1 MSELYSGLNPAVQN
15 TQTKNNQL
23 KSSVASLNHI
33 SIKKVSLVFR
43 ALNHKLRQ
51 EMLQFIEKNGKSSV
65 TDIYIQLRMDQSV
78 ASQHLAILR
87 RAGLLTTNREGKF
100 VFYKLNTS
108 KVEMINN
115 MIVDL
120 LK

>member
-1 MSELYSGLNPAVQN
+1 MSELNSGLNSAAQN
-15 TQTKNNQL
+15 TQTKTSHL
-23 KSSVASLNHI
+23 KSSVASLNHLN
-33 SIKKVSLVFR
+33 IKKVSLIFR

-51 EMLQFIEKNGKSSV
+51 EILKFIEKNGKSSV

-78 ASQHLAILR
+78 SSQHLAILR
-87 RAGLLTTNREGKF
+87 RAGLLTTNREGKY

>member
-1 MSELYSGLNPAVQN
+1 MSEPYSGINQAGQN
-15 TQTKNNQL
+15 TQTKTNEL
-23 KSSVASLNHI
+23 KSSVASLNHL
-33 SIKKVSLVFR
+33 SIKKVLLVFR

-51 EMLQFIEKNGKSSV
+51 DILKFIEKNGKSSV

-87 RAGLLTTNREGKF
+87 RAGLLTTTRAGKY
-100 VFYKLNTS
+100 VYYKLNTS

>member
-1 MSELYSGLNPAVQN
+1 MSELYSGLNQAAQN
-15 TQTKNNQL
+15 TQTKSNQL
-23 KSSVASLNHI
+23 KSSIASLNHH
-33 SIKKVSLVFR
+33 SIKKVSLIFR
-43 ALNHKLRQ
+43 ALNLKLRQ
-51 EMLQFIEKNGKSSV
+51 EMLKFIEKNGKSSV

-87 RAGLLTTNREGKF
+87 RAGLLTTNRDGKF
-100 VFYKLNTS
+100 VFYMLNTS

>member
-1 MSELYSGLNPAVQN
+1 MPEPYSSPNPAGQN
-15 TQTKNNQL
+15 PQTKTNQL
-23 KSSVASLNHI
+23 KSSVASLNHL

-43 ALNHKLRQ
+43 ALNHNLRL
-51 EMLQFIEKNGKSSV
+51 EMLKFIENNGKSSV

-87 RAGLLTTNREGKF
+87 RAGLLITKREGKY
-100 VFYKLNTS
+100 VYYKLNTS
-108 KVEMINN
+108 KLEMINN

>member
-1 MSELYSGLNPAVQN
+1 MSELYSGQNQAGQN
-15 TQTKNNQL
+15 TQTKTNQL
-23 KSSVASLNHI
+23 KSSVASLNHLR
-33 SIKKVSLVFR
+33 IKKVALIFR

-51 EMLQFIEKNGKSSV
+51 EMLKFIEKNGKSSV

-87 RAGLLTTNREGKF
+87 RAGLLTTNRDGKF
-100 VFYKLNTS
+100 VFYTLNKS

>member
-1 MSELYSGLNPAVQN
+1 MSELYSGLNSAGQS
-15 TQTKNNQL
+15 TQTKSNQL
-23 KSSVASLNHI
+23 KSSVASLNQL

-51 EMLQFIEKNGKSSV
+51 DILKFIEKNGKSSV
-65 TDIYIQLRMDQSV
+65 TDLYIQLRMDQSV

-87 RAGLLTTNREGKF
+87 RAGLLLTKREGKF
-100 VFYKLNTS
+100 VYYKLNTS

>member
-1 MSELYSGLNPAVQN
+1 MPELYSGPNPSEQN
-15 TQTKNNQL
+15 PQTKTNQL
-23 KSSVASLNHI
+23 KSSVASLNNL
-33 SIKKVSLVFR
+33 SIKKVSLIFR

-51 EMLQFIEKNGKSSV
+51 DILKYIEKSGKSSV
-65 TDIYIQLRMDQSV
+65 TDIYIELRMDQSV

-87 RAGLLTTNREGKF
+87 RAGLLITKREGKY
-100 VFYKLNTS
+100 VYYKINTPRL
-108 KVEMINN
+108 EMINN

>member
-1 MSELYSGLNPAVQN
+1 MSELYSGQNQAGQN
-15 TQTKNNQL
+15 TQTKTTQL
-23 KSSVASLNHI
+23 KSSVTSLNHI

-43 ALNHKLRQ
+43 ALNHKLRL
-51 EMLQFIEKNGKSSV
+51 EILKFIENNGKSSV

-87 RAGLLTTNREGKF
+87 RAGLLTTNREGKY
-100 VFYKLNTS
+100 VFYRLNTS
-108 KVEMINN
+108 KIEMINN

>member
-1 MSELYSGLNPAVQN
+1 MSEPYSGQNQAGQN
-15 TQTKNNQL
+15 TQTKTNQL
-23 KSSVASLNHI
+23 KSSVASLNHL
-33 SIKKVSLVFR
+33 SIKKVLLVFR

-51 EMLQFIEKNGKSSV
+51 DILNFIEKNGKSSV

-87 RAGLLTTNREGKF
+87 RAGLLTTNREGKY
-100 VFYKLNTS
+100 VYYMLNRA
-108 KVEMINN
+108 KIEMINN